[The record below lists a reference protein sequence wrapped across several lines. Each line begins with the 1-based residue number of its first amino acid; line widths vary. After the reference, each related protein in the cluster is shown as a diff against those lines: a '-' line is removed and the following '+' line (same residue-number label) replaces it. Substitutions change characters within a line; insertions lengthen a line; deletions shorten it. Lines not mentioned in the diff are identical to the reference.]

1 MNKLAAII
9 FLFRSAFIFADKPT
23 IKGYYITNNNDT
35 IEANFIIQTKLLS
48 REKEISDIDM
58 QVNIKCLDKGKNVQ
72 LLPQEVKKVSFVYQG
87 VQCTYSG
94 VPMTWQSQ
102 IGDYYIFL
110 RTEVDGYCKLMLY
123 YQRNDRTGMVEY
135 NYILKKGEDV
145 CYFVASKMLSKLF
158 NNGTS
163 LEEYLSTCEAVK
175 KFMNTKGQ
183 SKNYQEFAKIYN
195 SECGG

>member
-9 FLFRSAFIFADKPT
+9 FLFRSVFIFADKPT

-87 VQCTYSG
+87 IQCTYVS
-94 VPMTWQSQ
+94 VPMSWNPL
-102 IGDYYIFL
+102 GDYFIF
-110 RTEVDGYCKLMLY
+110 
-123 YQRNDRTGMVEY
+123 
-135 NYILKKGEDV
+135 
-145 CYFVASKMLSKLF
+145 
-158 NNGTS
+158 
-163 LEEYLSTCEAVK
+163 
-175 KFMNTKGQ
+175 
-183 SKNYQEFAKIYN
+183 
-195 SECGG
+195 